1 MSASSLGQVRIVV
14 VRISLHVSHV
24 NRHFDVRALL
34 LKRNVRREV
43 HRAHGPCDGPFPSLV
58 QVAARVVDAQLLV
71 SRTSNARTRIDDIVV
86 TGEEAKQGEEAHEE
100 ANDDTF
106 NEVSIDGETSDTR

>member
-1 MSASSLGQVRIVV
+1 M
-14 VRISLHVSHV
+14 
-24 NRHFDVRALL
+24 RAFL

-58 QVAARVVDAQLLV
+58 QVAARVIDAQLLV
-71 SRTSNARTRIDDIVV
+71 SRTSDARTRIDDIVV

-106 NEVSIDGETSDTR
+106 NEGSIDGEASDAR